1 MNQLNALE
9 SALDTLQQVIDAAPI
24 DNEQGGKP
32 TPCADF
38 TVDDLGTHII
48 DTHNLLL
55 TGAGGVAII
64 GDGTLSERN
73 AALTSAAIKQWTQ
86 RGTDGTVD
94 LGGNELPASFALSL
108 HTLEAYIHAW
118 DLAQSLGRPFEPSE
132 ELTDDM
138 WAFAQDFISDDVRG
152 EAAGGPYGP
161 AIAVGADASVIDRL
175 IAHSGRNPNWRDDS

>member
-9 SALDTLQQVIDAAPI
+9 SALDTLQQVIDADPI
-24 DNEQGGKP
+24 DNNQGSKP

-55 TGAGGVAII
+55 TGAGGDPLTD
-64 GDGTLSERN
+64 DGTLSERN
-73 AALTSAAIKQWTQ
+73 SALSTAAIKQWTQ

-94 LGGNELPASFALSL
+94 LGGNALPASFALSL

-118 DLAQSLGRPFEPSE
+118 DLAQSLGRPFKPSDD
-132 ELTDDM
+132 LTSDM

-152 EAAGGPYGP
+152 EAAGVPYGP
-161 AIAVGADASVIDRL
+161 AVAVGAGASDVERL
-175 IAHSGRNPNWRDDS
+175 IAHSGRNPRWPSDS